1 MSKDIFMPLYRDEDE
16 TWLEAAERHAD
27 NYGLKDDVE
36 TLYYE
41 FIREGYDDVM
51 AAVETLEQLKIPLD
65 GLEEQTAQ

>member
-27 NYGLKDDVE
+27 NYGLKDDVADV
-36 TLYYE
+36 YYE

-51 AAVETLEQLKIPLD
+51 AAVEALEKLKIPLD
-65 GLEEQTAQ
+65 GLEDESA

>member
-65 GLEEQTAQ
+65 GLEEQPAQ

>member
-27 NYGLKDDVE
+27 NYGLKDDVQAI
-36 TLYYE
+36 YYE

-51 AAVETLEQLKIPLD
+51 AAVEALEQLKIPLD
-65 GLEEQTAQ
+65 GLEEESA